1 MVRTMLHTLTST
13 TLRCCIAYR
22 WAGRCVV
29 EISSVSGV
37 VTPMKQNGPRLLD
50 ITGGS
55 TFEARSALC
64 WWVHKGHRWTDG
76 VTNSASLL
84 CTTETPHLGANGCM
98 CEFDSRSDEI
108 ARLHSAHSGFD
119 SRMRAVS
126 PKLRLQSRLILL
138 CVYSRHDF

>member
-1 MVRTMLHTLTST
+1 M
-13 TLRCCIAYR
+13 
-22 WAGRCVV
+22 

-76 VTNSASLL
+76 VTNSALLL
-84 CTTETPHLGANGCM
+84 CTTETHISEQMGACVNLTVEVTKLPGCIALTVDSIHA
-98 CEFDSRSDEI
+98 CE
-108 ARLHSAHSGFD
+108 
-119 SRMRAVS
+119 
-126 PKLRLQSRLILL
+126 L
-138 CVYSRHDF
+138 CPRCYVCKAD